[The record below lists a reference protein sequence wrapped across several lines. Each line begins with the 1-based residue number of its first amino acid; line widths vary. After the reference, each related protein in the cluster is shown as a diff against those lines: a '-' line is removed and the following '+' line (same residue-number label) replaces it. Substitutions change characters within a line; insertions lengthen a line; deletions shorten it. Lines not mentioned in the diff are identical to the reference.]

1 MESNNAA
8 NSTTPLLSRS
18 SVTTLYQYDTILNA
32 LSTDDREAI
41 RKMVADNLVSRAKE
55 DIKKSNMYRHLADT
69 TEVFAKFFAG
79 FTSILA
85 FSATA
90 FPDQN
95 KILSFTAGIVGTVGV
110 VLSGWSQ
117 YASRESNER
126 LNRLNAILKGIG
138 LSPVPPYPDTGEG
151 SPSSLDTTQ
160 APSVAS
166 AVPEQDVIHDDKTL
180 SLNV

>member
-1 MESNNAA
+1 MQSDNPAHA
-8 NSTTPLLSRS
+8 TTPLLSRP
-18 SVTTLYQYDTILNA
+18 SVTNLYHYDTILNT
-32 LSTDDREAI
+32 LTTDDREAI
-41 RKMVADNLVSRAKE
+41 RKMVAENLVARAEE
-55 DIKKSNMYRHLADT
+55 DIKKSNLYRHLADT
-69 TEVFAKFFAG
+69 TEVSAKFFAG
-79 FTSILA
+79 ITSILA

-117 YASRESNER
+117 YASKESNER

-138 LSPVPPYPDTGEG
+138 LSPISPDPDTGEG
-151 SPSSLDTTQ
+151 SPSSLGTTQ
-160 APSVAS
+160 TPRVAPAL
-166 AVPEQDVIHDDKTL
+166 PEQDAVPGD